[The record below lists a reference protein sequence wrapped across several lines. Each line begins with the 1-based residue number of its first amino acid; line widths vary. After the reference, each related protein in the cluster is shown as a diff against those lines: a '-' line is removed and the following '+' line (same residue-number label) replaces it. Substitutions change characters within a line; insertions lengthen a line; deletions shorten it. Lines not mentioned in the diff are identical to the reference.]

1 MLVWEEDGRELSA
14 LMSVQLI
21 VWVSEGRP
29 YNMALAN
36 FCRVHAHRQKMDI
49 VQCTCNRVIECAF
62 HTIVLKDHGICR
74 VKFYM
79 LYSCII

>member
-29 YNMALAN
+29 HNMALAS

-49 VQCTCNRVIECAF
+49 VHATE
-62 HTIVLKDHGICR
+62 
-74 VKFYM
+74 
-79 LYSCII
+79 